1 MTSWGNFAILQRS
14 QLIYYIKKPEILM
27 GRATED
33 VIVDVDLGREGDCRL
48 SLRQSTILTSSCL
61 IEIRGMPFLFET
73 NKESIKRYVDSVK
86 IKSDMED

>member
-1 MTSWGNFAILQRS
+1 MTSWGNFAILQGS

-33 VIVDVDLGREGDCRL
+33 VIVD
-48 SLRQSTILTSSCL
+48 STILTSSCL